1 MYDVDPTVNAV
12 VLVLL
17 AVIFVHI
24 KLPFVTPLD
33 EIWRVPVDPRY
44 KPAAPGVRPTE
55 QHDLESWLSK
65 FKLSDDND
73 SDSDSDSDENFEE
86 DQVKLE
92 NFLLENGFENVF
104 LNNYDPEN
112 FCIGRIVDDYEK
124 FSNQHKNRADKFCE
138 KYKLKKPTFY
148 GAMHG
153 EME

>member
-1 MYDVDPTVNAV
+1 
-12 VLVLL
+12 
-17 AVIFVHI
+17 
-24 KLPFVTPLD
+24 
-33 EIWRVPVDPRY
+33 
-44 KPAAPGVRPTE
+44 
-55 QHDLESWLSK
+55 
-65 FKLSDDND
+65 LSDDNDSD

-86 DQVKLE
+86 DNEKLQE
-92 NFLLENGFENVF
+92 FLLENGFENVF